1 MRGLHAEVLAEV
13 DAANVVVLDD
23 FFGPA
28 AGEYCALVDDV
39 GAVADAQRFTHVVV
53 GDQHA
58 DAALL
63 EIADDALDVE
73 HGDGVDARERLVEQD
88 ESGLGPQ
95 RARNFEAPTLAAGE
109 RQGGV
114 LAQVGNAQLTEQLG
128 QALLDLRRREPLQ
141 LEHRLHVFLHRKLA
155 EDGVLLRQIGDA
167 EPCAAMNWHLRE
179 VALVEVDEPRVCRD
193 QPDDHVEAGG
203 LAGAVGAEQA
213 DHFAARDF
221 QGYAFDDGARFEA
234 LAQVLR
240 AQNAHFSS
248 GFDFGWITAFTRP
261 PGAVGAAPFAALTEK
276 NSVRWSRKMYSP
288 FTTSWSRVT
297 RARSNSSMFSL
308 RSSISMRSASPSVQ
322 TPSLS
327 SFRSPFWRKR
337 TGLPV
342 AVVSWKPSAS
352 WCTTMRSARTTMV
365 PFVSTTLPS
374 KMLMRFASS
383 ELILFAS
390 ILVGLSLSAFS
401 AATGKAASSRIAA
414 AKPAMA
420 ALFGGVTVLAWLFP
434 GFESAAHPLAEKQFL
449 RVVVVL
455 HSTARQHALLFRD
468 HDIAICAE

>member
-1 MRGLHAEVLAEV
+1 MDRQLGQVALVQV
-13 DAANVVVLDD
+13 DAARV
-23 FFGPA
+23 
-28 AGEYCALVDDV
+28 
-39 GAVADAQRFTHVVV
+39 R
-53 GDQHA
+53 
-58 DAALL
+58 
-63 EIADDALDVE
+63 
-73 HGDGVDARERLVEQD
+73 
-88 ESGLGPQ
+88 
-95 RARNFEAPTLAAGE
+95 
-109 RQGGV
+109 
-114 LAQVGNAQLTEQLG
+114 GN
-128 QALLDLRRREPLQ
+128 
-141 LEHRLHVFLHRKLA
+141 
-155 EDGVLLRQIGDA
+155 
-167 EPCAAMNWHLRE
+167 
-179 VALVEVDEPRVCRD
+179 

-203 LAGAVGAEQA
+203 LAGAIRAEQA
-213 DHFAARDF
+213 DDLAARDF
-221 QGYAFDDGARFEA
+221 ERNAFDHGARLES

-240 AQNAHFSS
+240 AQNAHFAS
-248 GFDFGWITAFTRP
+248 GFSLGWITAFTRP
-261 PGAVGAAPFAALTEK
+261 PGLAGAAGVAPFAVLTEK